1 MGGKMKKVKLK
12 SNRGVTITDVVV
24 AVIILSVFTGVVGN
38 LYYLIAK
45 NNNLIKYNT
54 VAVYNAIKIAEDID
68 KISYDEVTEDLNTN
82 IKDRYNIPE
91 GFSAQVKV
99 VKYSDEDSTKQDII
113 KRVNI
118 TIKYKFL
125 KEDKTYNLEKLKIK
139 EIEFIFDFFF
149 FCHFNLK

>member
-1 MGGKMKKVKLK
+1 MKKVKLK

-139 EIEFIFDFFF
+139 EI
-149 FCHFNLK
+149 

>member
-1 MGGKMKKVKLK
+1 MKKVKLK

-113 KRVNI
+113 KRVKK

-139 EIEFIFDFFF
+139 EI
-149 FCHFNLK
+149 

>member
-1 MGGKMKKVKLK
+1 MKKVKLK
-12 SNRGVTITDVVV
+12 ANKGVTITDVVV

-139 EIEFIFDFFF
+139 EI
-149 FCHFNLK
+149 

>member
-1 MGGKMKKVKLK
+1 MKKVKLK
-12 SNRGVTITDVVV
+12 SNKGVTITDVVV

-91 GFSAQVKV
+91 GFSAQVNV

-139 EIEFIFDFFF
+139 EI
-149 FCHFNLK
+149 

>member
-12 SNRGVTITDVVV
+12 SNKGVTITDVVV

-91 GFSAQVKV
+91 GFSAQVNV

-139 EIEFIFDFFF
+139 EI
-149 FCHFNLK
+149 

>member
-1 MGGKMKKVKLK
+1 MKKVKLK
-12 SNRGVTITDVVV
+12 SNKGVTITDVVV

-139 EIEFIFDFFF
+139 EI
-149 FCHFNLK
+149 

>member
-1 MGGKMKKVKLK
+1 MGV
-12 SNRGVTITDVVV
+12 
-24 AVIILSVFTGVVGN
+24 
-38 LYYLIAK
+38 
-45 NNNLIKYNT
+45 
-54 VAVYNAIKIAEDID
+54 
-68 KISYDEVTEDLNTN
+68 YDEVTEDLNTN

-139 EIEFIFDFFF
+139 EI
-149 FCHFNLK
+149 

>member
-12 SNRGVTITDVVV
+12 SNKGVTITDVVV

-139 EIEFIFDFFF
+139 EI
-149 FCHFNLK
+149 

>member
-139 EIEFIFDFFF
+139 EI
-149 FCHFNLK
+149 

>member
-1 MGGKMKKVKLK
+1 MKKVKLK
-12 SNRGVTITDVVV
+12 SNKGVTITDVVV

-125 KEDKTYNLEKLKIK
+125 KEDKTYHLEKLKIK
-139 EIEFIFDFFF
+139 EI
-149 FCHFNLK
+149 

>member
-1 MGGKMKKVKLK
+1 MKKVKLK

-99 VKYSDEDSTKQDII
+99 VKYSDEDSTKHDII

-139 EIEFIFDFFF
+139 EI
-149 FCHFNLK
+149 

>member
-1 MGGKMKKVKLK
+1 MKKVKLK
-12 SNRGVTITDVVV
+12 SNKGVTITDVVV

-125 KEDKTYNLEKLKIK
+125 EEDKTYNLEKLKIK
-139 EIEFIFDFFF
+139 EI
-149 FCHFNLK
+149 

>member
-1 MGGKMKKVKLK
+1 MKKVKLK
-12 SNRGVTITDVVV
+12 SNKGVTITDVVV

-118 TIKYKFL
+118 TIKYEFL

-139 EIEFIFDFFF
+139 EI
-149 FCHFNLK
+149 